1 MKNIIIDAD
10 TGVDDSLAKA
20 YLKDKTLPKK
30 LKRVVSMGGCIDVPG
45 NINNYAEANIHGD
58 AKAADIVMG
67 AGFCMTLVGLDVTM
81 KTFITDRDVKN
92 LCEYAS
98 EECRPIARMMGK
110 RAGVGMTGHKGLF
123 RIMKYIPDP
132 GIIQMGNVDDHADPL
147 HLLHKGNS
155 GLCQAMFR
163 IRHGSGR

>member
-30 LKRVVSMGGCIDVPG
+30 LKKVVSMGGCIDVPG

-67 AGFCMTLVGLDVTM
+67 
-81 KTFITDRDVKN
+81 
-92 LCEYAS
+92 
-98 EECRPIARMMGK
+98 
-110 RAGVGMTGHKGLF
+110 GVQADCGVYPGCTEILF
-123 RIMKYIPDP
+123 RVPPRIH
-132 GIIQMGNVDDHADPL
+132 GNGQCLCSTRSAGHADRGRPEPGPL
-147 HLLHKGNS
+147 QDDP
-155 GLCQAMFR
+155 CQCG
-163 IRHGSGR
+163 I